1 MMAVLNMDLP
11 GEMLYFSIWESVYKL
26 LKRKDMKKI
35 KIFSMTGI
43 ALILLAISVNS
54 CSSSSKAFIDSKSG
68 AQLWGEN
75 CIRCH
80 NTPSP
85 AAYNDYEWETI
96 ITHMQVRANLTE
108 GESVKILEFLKTA
121 N

>member
-1 MMAVLNMDLP
+1 MKRISIIFTL
-11 GEMLYFSIWESVYKL
+11 FSL
-26 LKRKDMKKI
+26 LTI
-35 KIFSMTGI
+35 T
-43 ALILLAISVNS
+43 ALVNS
-54 CSSSSKAFIDSKSG
+54 CQTTSAIVDSKSG

-85 AAYNDYEWETI
+85 ESFSDAEWDVAVM
-96 ITHMQVRANLTE
+96 HMQVRANLTKPE
-108 GESVKILEFLKTA
+108 AEKVAIFLKSA